1 MKVAVSVLSS
11 YSFCPRSVYL
21 SSVLGLEPDSVAS
34 LERGLFDH
42 ALRKTLIAKQMELL
56 GAVDDAGGL
65 VSALR
70 DVVERSFGVVLEDYP
85 SVRREDAEAVRSE
98 VLADLGALGERVSYI
113 AEDLG
118 FDAALRRMSPW
129 RVDYPVSSEKLSLC
143 GRIDKVMKESFYYPV
158 EIKTCSPPE
167 SVWEGDRIQVCAYAL
182 LLEEDVQAKKKIPY
196 GFVEYTRVP
205 EMRPVMNTD
214 SLRKK
219 VSETSEAVF
228 KILEGVVPDIC
239 PHGSGRK
246 CESCG
251 YSKKCYEI

>member
-1 MKVAVSVLSS
+1 MKVAVSVLCS
-11 YSFCPRSVYL
+11 YCFCPRSVYL
-21 SSVLGLEPDSVAS
+21 SEVLGLEPDSVAD

-42 ALRKTLIAKQMELL
+42 ELRKKLIARQMSLL
-56 GAVDDAGGL
+56 GEVDDAAGL

-70 DVVERSFGVVLEDYP
+70 DELECSFEDILKNY
-85 SVRREDAEAVRSE
+85 SFIRGEDAAAVRSE
-98 VLADLGALGERVSYI
+98 VLADLGALSERLSYI
-113 AEDLG
+113 AEDIG

-129 RVDYPVSSEKLSLC
+129 RVDYPVSSGKLRLS

-182 LLEEDVQAKKKIPY
+182 LLEEDLQAEKKIPY

-214 SLRKK
+214 ILRKN
-219 VSETSEAVF
+219 VCEIRERVF
-228 KILEGVVPDIC
+228 KILEGYTPDIC
-239 PHGSGRK
+239 PHGNGRK

-251 YSKKCYEI
+251 YSKRCYEI